1 MLERWNALSKEDKT
15 IRYNLAESQEIDN
28 WDYSLNKYWESADFN
43 QIEAPAEQDLIKEFI
58 RQTTEVYEH
67 VIEHFAS
74 SPMKCSRGEVYKVVG
89 LTADVLA
96 GIVIS
101 QIIEDL
107 VDVRS
112 LRTKVYDNGVD
123 NAVSVAYRIGREI
136 QQNLAF
142 RAARATEEGHERF
155 QYLNKYIKNW
165 DNRERKRFIKR
176 LEGEIKWPKA
186 VCVQV
191 GLNLLQVAEKFGVI
205 SITLKDRIDRKQ
217 KRYKTYNEIGL
228 DPKIMMELVKK
239 HEQYSFVRQIY
250 RPMIIPPI
258 PHSLE
263 LPGGSIHI
271 DRRKPTVSGGSKPS
285 QEHLDALNT
294 MQMTEWT
301 INDRVLEVMQ
311 VLFDRNER
319 ECNLPAQEFEEFVY
333 TTEFPVEGTP
343 QDKIAW
349 KLDKEAKYGAWYK
362 EVQKRAQMFMRLDLA
377 KQAQKNGFFYH
388 AYTCDFRG
396 RAYSLTEMLSPQSGD
411 FDRGLIQFA
420 TPTAVTPEGLYW
432 LKVHTANVMDGVDLG
447 TGEAS
452 DKDSFDDRVAWIDA
466 NIKMLRKI
474 SEDPYTNSLWMDNK
488 TTKKNTSFQRLAA
501 INDLIN
507 AIDTGFSSVPVQLDG
522 SCNGSQHWSAIMR
535 DPRIAE
541 LVNVT
546 PTDKPGDLYQHVAD
560 VGYELIQGSSNAWH
574 QIFLEHWEGKIPRKV
589 FKRATMCDAYGM
601 TDSGIRD
608 ALRQE
613 GHLDWVEGDRE
624 LLQAI
629 NELARVIREALNG
642 ALESSND
649 GKHFLQDQV
658 GILGQ
663 MDRNARERA
672 EIQQIAQGVK
682 RSEIVYPRALKA
694 AWTTPSGFMAIND
707 YMEPIVKIV
716 RSFFYLGKEKQGR
729 VLAAAVTTSHDNLAS
744 HREASQAI
752 PPNFIHSIDAAHMM
766 LTINECTANGIT
778 KFSMIHDSFG
788 CPCSDI
794 PIMRKAINEKF
805 YEIHQE
811 NLLEKFQQDLSDIIL
826 KRPLPGEAPVRGTLD
841 IRGILNASYLFG

>member
-1 MLERWNALSKEDKT
+1 MLDQWNSLSKEDKT

-28 WDYSLNKYWESADFN
+28 WDYSLNKYWASTDFN
-43 QIEAPAEQDLIKEFI
+43 KLEAPAEQDLIKDFI
-58 RQTTEVYEH
+58 RQTTAVYEN
-67 VIEHFAS
+67 VLEHFAS
-74 SPMKCSRGEVYKVVG
+74 SPMKSSRGEVFKVVG

-107 VDVRS
+107 VDTRALRS
-112 LRTKVYDNGVD
+112 KIYDNGVD
-123 NAVSVAYRIGREI
+123 NAVSVAYRIGREV
-136 QQNLAF
+136 QQNLSF
-142 RAARATEEGHERF
+142 RLARETPEGHEKY
-155 QYLNKYIKNW
+155 QYLNKYLKKW

-176 LEGEIKWPKA
+176 LDSEIKWPKS

-191 GLNLLQVAEKFGVI
+191 GLNLLQVASKFGVI
-205 SITLKDRIDRKQ
+205 TVTKKDRIDRK
-217 KRYKTYNEIGL
+217 KKKYKTYNEVGL
-228 DPKIMMELVKK
+228 NPDIMVELIKK

-250 RPMIIPPI
+250 RPMIVPPI

-263 LPGGSIHI
+263 LPGGSIHL

-294 MQMTEWT
+294 MQMTEWS
-301 INDRVLEVMQ
+301 INERVFEVMQ

-319 ECNLPAQEFEEFVY
+319 ECNLPAQEFEEFVHTIEY
-333 TTEFPVEGTP
+333 PKDGTV
-343 QDKIAW
+343 QDKISW

-377 KQAQKNGFFYH
+377 KQASKNRFFYH

-396 RAYSLTEMLSPQSGD
+396 RAYTLTEMLSPQSGD

-420 TPTAVTPEGLYW
+420 TPTEVTPEGLYW
-432 LKVHTANVMDGVDLG
+432 LKIHTANVMDGVDFG

-452 DKDSFDDRVAWIDA
+452 DKDSFNNRVAWVDS
-466 NIKMLRKI
+466 NINYLRKI
-474 SEDPYTNSLWMDNK
+474 SDDPYTNTTWMDNK
-488 TTKKNTSFQRLAA
+488 TTKKNASFQRLAA
-501 INDLIN
+501 ICDLVQ
-507 AIDTGFSSVPVQLDG
+507 AIDTGLSSVPVQLDG

-535 DPRIAE
+535 DPSIAE
-541 LVNVT
+541 LVNVS

-560 VGYELIQGSSNAWH
+560 VGYGLINGSSNTWH

-629 NELARVIREALNG
+629 NELATVIRQALNG
-642 ALESSND
+642 ALESSNS
-649 GKHFLQDQV
+649 GKYFLQDQV

-663 MDRNARERA
+663 IDRNARERA
-672 EIQQIAQGVK
+672 EIQQMAQGVK
-682 RSEIVYPRALKA
+682 FSAVVYPRALKA
-694 AWTTPSGFMAIND
+694 VWVTPSGFQAIND
-707 YMEPIVKIV
+707 YMAPVLKV
-716 RSFFYLGKEKQGR
+716 VQSNFYRGVERNGQ
-729 VLAAAVTTSHDNLAS
+729 VLAAHVTTSHDNLAS
-744 HREASQAI
+744 HREAAQAI

-766 LTINECTANGIT
+766 LTINECLSLGIT

-788 CPCSDI
+788 CPCSDV
-794 PIMRKAINEKF
+794 PLMRKAINRKF

-811 NLLEKFQQDLSDIIL
+811 NLLEKFQQDLSNIVL
-826 KRPLPGEAPVRGTLD
+826 KQPIPGAIPKRGTLD
-841 IRGILNASYLFG
+841 IGGALNAEYLFG

>member
-1 MLERWNALSKEDKT
+1 
-15 IRYNLAESQEIDN
+15 
-28 WDYSLNKYWESADFN
+28 
-43 QIEAPAEQDLIKEFI
+43 
-58 RQTTEVYEH
+58 
-67 VIEHFAS
+67 
-74 SPMKCSRGEVYKVVG
+74 
-89 LTADVLA
+89 
-96 GIVIS
+96 
-101 QIIEDL
+101 
-107 VDVRS
+107 
-112 LRTKVYDNGVD
+112 
-123 NAVSVAYRIGREI
+123 
-136 QQNLAF
+136 
-142 RAARATEEGHERF
+142 
-155 QYLNKYIKNW
+155 
-165 DNRERKRFIKR
+165 
-176 LEGEIKWPKA
+176 
-186 VCVQV
+186 
-191 GLNLLQVAEKFGVI
+191 
-205 SITLKDRIDRKQ
+205 
-217 KRYKTYNEIGL
+217 
-228 DPKIMMELVKK
+228 
-239 HEQYSFVRQIY
+239 
-250 RPMIIPPI
+250 
-258 PHSLE
+258 
-263 LPGGSIHI
+263 
-271 DRRKPTVSGGSKPS
+271 
-285 QEHLDALNT
+285 
-294 MQMTEWT
+294 
-301 INDRVLEVMQ
+301 
-311 VLFDRNER
+311 
-319 ECNLPAQEFEEFVY
+319 
-333 TTEFPVEGTP
+333 
-343 QDKIAW
+343 
-349 KLDKEAKYGAWYK
+349 
-362 EVQKRAQMFMRLDLA
+362 
-377 KQAQKNGFFYH
+377 
-388 AYTCDFRG
+388 
-396 RAYSLTEMLSPQSGD
+396 
-411 FDRGLIQFA
+411 
-420 TPTAVTPEGLYW
+420 
-432 LKVHTANVMDGVDLG
+432 
-447 TGEAS
+447 
-452 DKDSFDDRVAWIDA
+452 
-466 NIKMLRKI
+466 
-474 SEDPYTNSLWMDNK
+474 MDNK

-501 INDLIN
+501 INDLIT

-560 VGYELIQGSSNAWH
+560 VGYELIQGSSNTWH

-613 GHLDWVEGDRE
+613 GHLDWVEGTSE

-694 AWTTPSGFMAIND
+694 AWTTPSGFLAIND
-707 YMEPIVKIV
+707 YMEPIVKVV

-766 LTINECTANGIT
+766 LTINECLANGIT
-778 KFSMIHDSFG
+778 QFSMIHDSFG

-811 NLLEKFQQDLSDIIL
+811 NLLEQFQQDLSNIVL
-826 KRPLPGEAPVRGTLD
+826 KQPLPGAAPVRGSLD
-841 IRGILNASYLFG
+841 MRGVLNAPYLFG

>member
-1 MLERWNALSKEDKT
+1 MLEQWSALTKDDKT

-28 WDYSLNKYWESADFN
+28 WDYSLNKYWESTDYN
-43 QIEAPAEQDLIKEFI
+43 QLEAPAEQDLIKDFI
-58 RQTTEVYEH
+58 RQTTAVYES
-67 VIEHFAS
+67 VLEHFATNPTKS
-74 SPMKCSRGEVYKVVG
+74 SRGEVFKVVG

-107 VDVRS
+107 VDTRALRS
-112 LRTKVYDNGVD
+112 KIYDNGVD
-123 NAVSVAYRIGREI
+123 NAVSVAYRIGREV
-136 QQNLAF
+136 QQNLSF
-142 RAARATEEGHERF
+142 RAARETPEGHERF
-155 QYLNKYIKNW
+155 QYLNKYIKKW
-165 DNRERKRFIKR
+165 TNRERKRFIHR
-176 LEGEIKWPKA
+176 LEGEVKWPKS

-191 GLNLLQVAEKFGVI
+191 GLNLLQVAAKFGVI
-205 SITLKDRIDRKQ
+205 SITKKDRIDRKKQ
-217 KRYKTYNEIGL
+217 KYKTYNEIGL
-228 DPKIMMELVKK
+228 NPDIMMELIKK

-250 RPMIIPPI
+250 RPMIVPPI

-263 LPGGSIHI
+263 LPGGSIHL
-271 DRRKPTVSGGSKPS
+271 DRRKPTVSGGSRPS
-285 QEHLDALNT
+285 QEHLDALNA
-294 MQMTEWT
+294 MQMTEWS
-301 INDRVLEVMQ
+301 INVRVFEVMQ

-319 ECNLPAQEFEEFVY
+319 ECNLPAQEFEEFIH
-333 TTEFPVEGTP
+333 TVEYPKDGTV

-362 EVQKRAQMFMRLDLA
+362 EVQKRAQMFMRLSLA

-396 RAYSLTEMLSPQSGD
+396 RAYTLTEMLSPQSGD

-420 TPTAVTPEGLYW
+420 TPTEVTPEGLYW
-432 LKVHTANVMDGVDLG
+432 LKVHTVNVMDGVDFG

-452 DKDSFDDRVAWIDA
+452 DKDSFDDRVAWVDS
-466 NIKMLRKI
+466 NIKYLRKI
-474 SEDPYTNSLWMDNK
+474 SDDPYTNSLWMDNK
-488 TTKKNTSFQRLAA
+488 TTKKNASFQRLAA
-501 INDLIN
+501 INDLVQ

-535 DPRIAE
+535 DPSIAE
-541 LVNVT
+541 LVNVA

-560 VGYELIQGSSNAWH
+560 EGYRLIKGSSNIWH

-663 MDRNARERA
+663 MDRNARESA
-672 EIQQIAQGVK
+672 EIQQMSQGVK
-682 RSEIVYPRALKA
+682 RSEVAYPRALKA
-694 AWTTPSGFMAIND
+694 AWVTPSGFLAIND
-707 YMEPIVKIV
+707 YMAPVVKV
-716 RSFFYLGKEKQGR
+716 MRSFFYLGKEKNGT
-729 VLAAAVTTSHDNLAS
+729 VLATKVTTSHDNLAS
-744 HREASQAI
+744 HREAAQAI

-766 LTINECTANGIT
+766 LTINECLASGIT

-794 PIMRKAINEKF
+794 PTMRKAINQKF

-811 NLLEKFQQDLSDIIL
+811 NLLERFQEDLSNIVL
-826 KRPLPGEAPVRGTLD
+826 KRPLPGSAPLRGTLD
-841 IRGILNASYLFG
+841 INGVLGAEYLFG